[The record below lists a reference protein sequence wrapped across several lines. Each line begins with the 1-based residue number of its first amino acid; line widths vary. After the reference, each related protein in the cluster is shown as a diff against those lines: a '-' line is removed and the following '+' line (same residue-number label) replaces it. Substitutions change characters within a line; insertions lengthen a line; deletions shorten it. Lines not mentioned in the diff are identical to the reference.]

1 MQKLKETNPDYLIL
15 VNEENRLPADFES
28 TVEMVVAKNAEGAE
42 YTLEKRTY
50 AEFLRLRADLLEND
64 GIQTELISTYRSL
77 AQQEA
82 VFASN
87 VEKYGLEHTKKYVSN
102 PGHSEHHTGLAI
114 DVSVMV
120 DGKIPR
126 ARQDLFNIDHL
137 LQIVHKKLPLYGFIL
152 RYPKGK
158 EPITRIGYEPWHLR
172 YIGSAEIAKEITDKG
187 ICFEE
192 YWQTR

>member
-1 MQKLKETNPDYLIL
+1 MNEKKPNYLVL
-15 VNEENRLPADFES
+15 VNENNRLPEDFEAS
-28 TVEMVVAKNAEGAE
+28 VEFVVAQNAEGTE
-42 YTLEKRTY
+42 YTLEKKTY
-50 AEFLRLRADLLEND
+50 EAFLRMRAHLMEHD
-64 GIQTELISTYRSL
+64 GMQIELISTYRSL

-87 VEKYGLEHTKKYVSN
+87 VERYGLEHTKKYVSN

-126 ARQDLFNIDHL
+126 ARPDLFAIDHL
-137 LQIVHKKLPLYGFIL
+137 LKRIHKKLPQYGFLL
-152 RYPKGK
+152 RYLEGK
-158 EPITRIGYEPWHLR
+158 EAVTKIGYEPWHLR
-172 YIGSAEIAKEITDKG
+172 YIDSPEIAREIADKG

-192 YWQTR
+192 YWQK